1 MQVIGTAGHVDH
13 GKSTLIKVLTGI
25 NPDRLKAEQD
35 REMSI
40 ELGFAWLTL
49 PNGEE
54 IGIVDVPGHRDFI
67 ENMLAGV
74 GGIDA
79 ALFVVAADE
88 GVMPQTREHLAIID
102 LLQIPIGIVALTKID
117 LVDDPEWLDL
127 VETDLKSTFANT
139 VLSDAPIVRV
149 SARTGEGITTLIE
162 TLQSIL
168 AEQPHRTDLG
178 RPRLPVDRVFTLPG
192 FGTIVTGTLMDGQLA
207 VGDSIEVL
215 PAHIEGRI
223 RSLQTHKQSEEKALP
238 GGRTAVNLSGV
249 SVDKINRGDVIAH
262 PDTYQPTTMM
272 DVWCSLI
279 KDTDQSL
286 KHNSEVKL
294 FLGAAEVMAR
304 VRVLGVEELQPGKD
318 AFLQLMLESPV
329 VALRQDRFII
339 RRPSPAATIGGGQVV
354 DPHPK
359 RRHKRFNHERLK
371 TLENLLIGTPEEII
385 LETVLKLGPNPL
397 TEIIQ
402 ASGLTDEVAKK
413 AAENLRVSGKL
424 IALSDNRLV
433 IAADAAQRINSAILE
448 NLQSFHKQNPLRSGM
463 PGEQLKS
470 QLKLKSTLFNALIDQ
485 LTASEQVEQ
494 LEAKLRIK
502 GHRVVFTEKQQAS
515 INRLLQEYAK
525 QPYSPPSYKQSVDS
539 IGEDLVTAL
548 IETGGLIQ
556 VGEDVLL
563 QPDIYD
569 EMRNSVINHIQT
581 QGEITLG
588 ELRDKFQ
595 TSRKYAV
602 AVLEYLD
609 QTGVTIR
616 RGDKRVLRRS
626 NTLD

>member
-13 GKSTLIKVLTGI
+13 GKSTLIKYLTGI

-102 LLQIPIGIVALTKID
+102 LLQIPTGVVALTKID
-117 LVDDPEWLDL
+117 LIEDPEWLDL
-127 VETDLKSTFANT
+127 VEADLKATLAET
-139 VLSDAPIVRV
+139 ILADAPIVRV
-149 SARTGEGITTLIE
+149 SARTGEGTQDLIQA
-162 TLQSIL
+162 LQSIL

-192 FGTIVTGTLMDGQLA
+192 FGTIVTGTLMDGQLT
-207 VGDSIEVL
+207 VGDAVEVL

-223 RSLQTHKQSEEKALP
+223 RSLQTHKQAEENALP
-238 GGRTAVNLSGV
+238 GGRTAVNISGV
-249 SVDKINRGDVIAH
+249 SVAQINRGDVIVH
-262 PDTYQPTTMM
+262 PHTYQPTKMM
-272 DVWCSLI
+272 DVWCALL
-279 KDTDQSL
+279 KDADQPL
-286 KHNSEVKL
+286 KHNAEVKL

-304 VRVLGVEELQPGKD
+304 VRVLGVDELKPGED
-318 AFLQLMLESPV
+318 SFLQLMLQTPL

-339 RRPSPAATIGGGQVV
+339 RRPSPAATIGGGQVI

-359 RRHKRFNHERLK
+359 RRHKRFNHERLEA
-371 TLENLLIGTPEEII
+371 LENLLIGTPEEIL
-385 LETVLKLGPNPL
+385 LETAQKMGPNSL
-397 TEIIQ
+397 ADIVQ
-402 ASGLTDEVAKK
+402 ASGLIEEVAKK
-413 AAENLRVSGKL
+413 AAETLKNSGDL
-424 IALSDNRLV
+424 IALAKNR
-433 IAADAAQRINSAILE
+433 IIIHADSAQRINSAILE
-448 NLQSFHKQNPLRSGM
+448 NLQNFHKQNPLRLGM
-463 PGEQLKS
+463 PREQLKS
-470 QLKLKSTLFNALIDQ
+470 QLKLKNTLFDALIDQ
-485 LTASEQVEQ
+485 LTASEQVEE
-494 LEAKLRIK
+494 LEAKLRIHD
-502 GHRVVFTEKQQAS
+502 HRVNFTEKQQVS
-515 INRLLQEYAK
+515 INSLLQEFTK
-525 QPYSPPSYKQSVDS
+525 EPYSPPSYKQSVDI
-539 IGEDLVTAL
+539 IGEDLITAL
-548 IETGGLIQ
+548 IETGALIQ

-563 QPDIYD
+563 QPEVYQ
-569 EMRNSVINHIQT
+569 EMHDAVINHIRT
-581 QGEITLG
+581 KGEITLG

-609 QTGVTIR
+609 QAGITIR

-626 NTLD
+626 NSLD